1 MAEQRKRKEKDFLIQ
16 GSILAVAGV
25 ITKLIGAV
33 YRIPLTNTV
42 GTEGMGYYNVAFSIY
57 TIALM
62 LTSYSLPLAVSKLVS
77 ARVAVGQYRNA
88 YKVFRCAMIFAVT
101 ASGVVS
107 LLIFFGADFIAD
119 TLMSM
124 DMSVY
129 ALRVLA
135 PCIFIVALLGVIRGF
150 FQGNGS
156 MMPTAFSQVLEQIV
170 NAAASVAGAY
180 LLLRKGKEIAQ
191 TRGDN
196 SYGPA
201 YAAAGGTV
209 GTILGA
215 FSALLFVGTV
225 FVAYNRLF
233 KRKMWRDRS
242 RKRESYRRIYKILF
256 LTIAPVILSAT
267 VYNISDFLDTA
278 IFNNIMAAQGYQK
291 TEYASLMGIFG
302 SQFNTLINV
311 PLSVATALAASLIP
325 SLVATLQTGSKKQ
338 VHNKIN
344 TAIRFNMMIAIP
356 CAVGLTV
363 LARPLMDLL
372 FYKADNTT
380 AARMLQLGAIS
391 VVFFCPS
398 TLTNSV
404 LQGLDDMMTP
414 VKNSF
419 AALIVHTLSLFVMM
433 VAFKWN
439 IYAVVMSRTIFA
451 VTVYILNSHALRER
465 IGYVQERKRTFVI
478 PAIAAGSMGI
488 VTLLVRLLFE
498 LFAGEQIA
506 TVFAL
511 LFAVPA
517 YGVVLVLLGGVT
529 EDEILSM
536 PKGNML
542 VILCRKLHLFRA
554 DYRY

>member
-1 MAEQRKRKEKDFLIQ
+1 
-16 GSILAVAGV
+16 
-25 ITKLIGAV
+25 
-33 YRIPLTNTV
+33 
-42 GTEGMGYYNVAFSIY
+42 
-57 TIALM
+57 M

-88 YKVFRCAMIFAVT
+88 FKVFKCAMMFAVV

-107 LLIFFGADFIAD
+107 LAIFFGAEFIAD

-124 DMSVY
+124 DLSVY

-135 PCIFIVALLGVIRGF
+135 PCIFVVALLGVIRGF

-156 MMPTAFSQVLEQIV
+156 MMPTAFSQVIEQIV
-170 NAAASVAGAY
+170 NAVASIVGAY
-180 LLLRKGKEIAQ
+180 LLLKTGMEVAK
-191 TRGDN
+191 TRGDD

-209 GTILGA
+209 GTIMGA
-215 FSALLFVGTV
+215 FVALLFVFVV
-225 FVAYNRLF
+225 FIAYYQLF
-233 KRKMWRDRS
+233 RKKMRRDKS
-242 RKRESYRRIYKILF
+242 RKRESYQKIYRVLF

-278 IFNNIMAAQGYQK
+278 IFNNIMAAQGYKK

-325 SLVATLQTGSKKQ
+325 SLVATVQTGSRKQ

-356 CAVGLTV
+356 CAVGLTI
-363 LARPLMDLL
+363 LAKPLMDLL
-372 FYKADNTT
+372 FYTEDNTT
-380 AARMLQLGAIS
+380 AALMLQLGAVS

-414 VKNSF
+414 VKNSSI
-419 AALIVHTLSLFVMM
+419 ALAVHVVSLLVMLI
-433 VAFKWN
+433 AFKWN
-439 IYAVVMSRTIFA
+439 IYAVVMSRTVFA
-451 VTVYILNSHALRER
+451 ATVYMLNCHALRER
-465 IGYVQERKRTFVI
+465 IGYVQERKRTFIIPTVASGIMGAVAVI
-478 PAIAAGSMGI
+478 
-488 VTLLVRLLFE
+488 VHLLFE
-498 LFAGEQIA
+498 LFAGTRIA
-506 TVFAL
+506 TIFAL
-511 LFAVPA
+511 LAAVPA
-517 YGVVLVLLGGVT
+517 YGIALVLLGGVT
-529 EDEILSM
+529 EEEIEGM
-536 PKGNML
+536 PKGAAL
-542 VILCRKLHLFRA
+542 LTLCRKMHLFR
-554 DYRY
+554 DVYH

>member
-1 MAEQRKRKEKDFLIQ
+1 MAERRRKRDKNFLVQ
-16 GSILAVAGV
+16 GSILAFAGV
-25 ITKLIGAV
+25 ITKIIGAV

-88 YKVFRCAMIFAVT
+88 FKVFKCAMMFAVV

-107 LLIFFGADFIAD
+107 LAIFFGAEFIAD

-124 DMSVY
+124 DLSVY

-135 PCIFIVALLGVIRGF
+135 PCIFVVALLGVIRGF

-156 MMPTAFSQVLEQIV
+156 MMPTAFSQVIEQIV
-170 NAAASVAGAY
+170 NAVASIVGAY
-180 LLLRKGKEIAQ
+180 LLLKTGMEVAK
-191 TRGDN
+191 TRGDD

-209 GTILGA
+209 GTIMGA
-215 FSALLFVGTV
+215 FVALLFVFVV
-225 FVAYNRLF
+225 FIAYYQLF
-233 KRKMWRDRS
+233 RKKMRRDKS
-242 RKRESYRRIYKILF
+242 RKRESYQKIYRVLF

-278 IFNNIMAAQGYQK
+278 IFNN
-291 TEYASLMGIFG
+291 
-302 SQFNTLINV
+302 V

-325 SLVATLQTGSKKQ
+325 SLVATVQTGSRKQ

-356 CAVGLTV
+356 CAVGLTI
-363 LARPLMDLL
+363 LAKPLMDLL
-372 FYKADNTT
+372 FYTEDNTT
-380 AARMLQLGAIS
+380 AALMLQLGAVS

-414 VKNSF
+414 VKNSSI
-419 AALIVHTLSLFVMM
+419 ALAVHVVSLLVMLI
-433 VAFKWN
+433 AFKWN
-439 IYAVVMSRTIFA
+439 IYAVVMSRTVFA
-451 VTVYILNSHALRER
+451 ATVYMLNCHALRER
-465 IGYVQERKRTFVI
+465 IGYVQERKRTFIIPTVASGIMGAVAVI
-478 PAIAAGSMGI
+478 
-488 VTLLVRLLFE
+488 VHLLFE
-498 LFAGEQIA
+498 LFAGTRIA
-506 TVFAL
+506 TIFAL
-511 LFAVPA
+511 LAAVPA
-517 YGVVLVLLGGVT
+517 YGIALVLLGGVT
-529 EDEILSM
+529 EEEIEGM
-536 PKGNML
+536 PKGAAL
-542 VILCRKLHLFRA
+542 LTLCRKMHLFR
-554 DYRY
+554 DVYH

>member
-1 MAEQRKRKEKDFLIQ
+1 MAERRRKRDKNFLVQ
-16 GSILAVAGV
+16 GSILAFAGV
-25 ITKLIGAV
+25 ITKIIGAV

-88 YKVFRCAMIFAVT
+88 FKVFKCAMMFAVI
-101 ASGVVS
+101 ASGVAA
-107 LLIFFGADFIAD
+107 LAIFFGAEFIAD

-124 DMSVY
+124 DLSVY

-135 PCIFIVALLGVIRGF
+135 PCIFVVALLGVIRGF

-156 MMPTAFSQVLEQIV
+156 MMPTAFSQVIEQIV
-170 NAAASVAGAY
+170 NAVASIVGAY
-180 LLLRKGKEIAQ
+180 MLLKTGMEIGK
-191 TRGDN
+191 TRGDA

-209 GTILGA
+209 GTIMGA
-215 FSALLFVGTV
+215 FVALLFVFVV
-225 FVAYNRLF
+225 FVAYYQLF
-233 KRKMWRDRS
+233 RKKMRRDRS
-242 RKRESYRRIYKILF
+242 RKRESYQKIYRILF

-325 SLVATLQTGSKKQ
+325 SLVATVQTGSRKQ
-338 VHNKIN
+338 VHNKIS

-356 CAVGLTV
+356 CAVGLTI
-363 LARPLMDLL
+363 LAKPLMDLL
-372 FYKADNTT
+372 FYTEDNTT
-380 AARMLQLGAIS
+380 AALMLQLGAVS
-391 VVFFCPS
+391 VVFYCPS

-414 VKNSF
+414 VKNSSI
-419 AALIVHTLSLFVMM
+419 ALLVHVLSLLVMM

-451 VTVYILNSHALRER
+451 ATVYMLNSHALRER
-465 IGYVQERKRTFVI
+465 IGYVQERKRTFI
-478 PAIAAGSMGI
+478 LPTIAAGIMGAVAVI
-488 VTLLVRLLFE
+488 VHLLFE
-498 LFAGEQIA
+498 LFAGTRIA

-511 LFAVPA
+511 LAAVPT
-517 YGVVLVLLGGVT
+517 YGIALVLLGGVT
-529 EDEILSM
+529 EEEIESM
-536 PKGNML
+536 PKGTMIL
-542 VILCRKLHLFRA
+542 ALCRKMHLFR
-554 DYRY
+554 DVYR

>member
-1 MAEQRKRKEKDFLIQ
+1 MAERRRKRDKNFLVQ
-16 GSILAVAGV
+16 GSILAFAGV
-25 ITKLIGAV
+25 ITKIIGAV

-88 YKVFRCAMIFAVT
+88 FKVFKCAMMFAVV

-107 LLIFFGADFIAD
+107 LAIFFGAEFIAD

-124 DMSVY
+124 DLSVY

-135 PCIFIVALLGVIRGF
+135 PCIFVVALLGVIRGF

-156 MMPTAFSQVLEQIV
+156 MMPTAFSQVIEQIV
-170 NAAASVAGAY
+170 NAVASIVGAY
-180 LLLRKGKEIAQ
+180 LLLKTGMEVAK
-191 TRGDN
+191 TRGDD

-209 GTILGA
+209 GTIMGA
-215 FSALLFVGTV
+215 FVALLFVFVV
-225 FVAYNRLF
+225 FIAYYQLF
-233 KRKMWRDRS
+233 RKKMRRDKS
-242 RKRESYRRIYKILF
+242 RKRESYQKIYRVLF

-278 IFNNIMAAQGYQK
+278 IFNNIMAAQGYKK

-325 SLVATLQTGSKKQ
+325 SLVATVQTGSRKQ

-356 CAVGLTV
+356 CAVGLTI
-363 LARPLMDLL
+363 LAKPLMDLL
-372 FYKADNTT
+372 FYTEDNTT
-380 AARMLQLGAIS
+380 AALMLQLGAVS

-414 VKNSF
+414 VKNAGISL
-419 AALIVHTLSLFVMM
+419 LIHTLSLFLMLV
-433 VAFKWN
+433 VFKWN
-439 IYAVVMSRTIFA
+439 IYAVVISKIVFSGA
-451 VTVYILNSHALRER
+451 ICILNAHALRER
-465 IGYVQERKRTFVI
+465 IGYVQERKQTFII
-478 PAIAAGSMGI
+478 PILASGIMGA
-488 VTLLVRLLFE
+488 VTVVVHLIFE
-498 LFAGEQIA
+498 LFAGEKIA
-506 TVFAL
+506 TVAAL
-511 LFAVPA
+511 FSAVFV
-517 YGVVLVLLGGVT
+517 YGATLVLLGGVT
-529 EDEILSM
+529 EDEIRNM
-536 PKGNML
+536 PKGRAIL
-542 VILCRKLHLFRA
+542 SLCRRLHLFRE
-554 DYRY
+554 